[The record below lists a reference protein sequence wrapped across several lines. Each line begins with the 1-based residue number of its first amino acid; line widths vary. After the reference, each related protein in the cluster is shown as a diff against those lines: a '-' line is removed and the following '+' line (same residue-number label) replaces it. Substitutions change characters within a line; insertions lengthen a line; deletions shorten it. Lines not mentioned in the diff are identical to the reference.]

1 MELNGALSNP
11 RAALE
16 GSLRELAR
24 LAYQLR
30 AQPRMSQARV
40 IRRKPAH
47 VQSAVEEVVRSAERP
62 VRVKDVREA
71 LQHREL
77 GHFDSASIRKTLNRR
92 SRGANAVFRRV
103 GLGVYEYV
111 E

>member
-1 MELNGALSNP
+1 M
-11 RAALE
+11 
-16 GSLRELAR
+16 
-24 LAYQLR
+24 
-30 AQPRMSQARV
+30 
-40 IRRKPAH
+40 
-47 VQSAVEEVVRSAERP
+47 
-62 VRVKDVREA
+62 RVKDVREA

-77 GHFDSASIRKTLNRR
+77 GHFDGASIRKTLNRR